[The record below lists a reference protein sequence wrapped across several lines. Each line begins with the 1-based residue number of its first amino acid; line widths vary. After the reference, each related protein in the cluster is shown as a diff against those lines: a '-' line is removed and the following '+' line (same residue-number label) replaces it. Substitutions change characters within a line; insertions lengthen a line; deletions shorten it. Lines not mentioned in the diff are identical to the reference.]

1 MLLKVLLNLQYKQQ
15 MSKNRK
21 MLKVFNNNNDK
32 DR

>member
-1 MLLKVLLNLQYKQQ
+1 MLLKVLLSLPYKQQ

-21 MLKVFNNNNDK
+21 MWKVFNNNDK

>member
-21 MLKVFNNNNDK
+21 MLKVLNNNNDK

>member
-15 MSKNRK
+15 AMAKRSR
-21 MLKVFNNNNDK
+21 LKVFNNNNDK

>member
-1 MLLKVLLNLQYKQQ
+1 MLLKVLLSLPYKQQ

>member
-15 MSKNRK
+15 TMEKRNR
-21 MLKVFNNNNDK
+21 LKVFNNNNDN

>member
-15 MSKNRK
+15 MMAKRNR
-21 MLKVFNNNNDK
+21 LKVFNNNNDK

>member
-1 MLLKVLLNLQYKQQ
+1 MLLKVLLGLPYKQQ

-21 MLKVFNNNNDK
+21 MWKVFKNNNDK